1 MSVKTYSSDQSP
13 EQKKQD
19 ERRHFSRILFN
30 AECTLHQNDM
40 EWATEVLDISL
51 RGILVHKPDHF
62 SMERNEPC
70 EATIR
75 LSGSDSHIIM
85 SLYFSHEDQNGLGF
99 RCKHIDIDSMTHLKR
114 LVELNLGSEDMLRR
128 ELHAL
133 SSS

>member
-1 MSVKTYSSDQSP
+1 MNADTHLE
-13 EQKKQD
+13 EQTAQD

-40 EWATEVLDISL
+40 EWTTEVLDISL
-51 RGILVHKPDHF
+51 RGLLVHKPDHF
-62 SMERNEPC
+62 LMSRDEPC

-75 LSGSDSHIIM
+75 LSGSDTHIIM

-99 RCKHIDIDSMTHLKR
+99 RCSHIDIDSMTHLKR

-128 ELHAL
+128 ELHSL
-133 SSS
+133 TFS

>member
-1 MSVKTYSSDQSP
+1 MSVDTQSE

-30 AECTLHQNDM
+30 AACTLHQNDM
-40 EWATEVLDISL
+40 EWSTEVLDISL

-62 SMERNEPC
+62 SMERKEPC

-128 ELHAL
+128 ELHSL